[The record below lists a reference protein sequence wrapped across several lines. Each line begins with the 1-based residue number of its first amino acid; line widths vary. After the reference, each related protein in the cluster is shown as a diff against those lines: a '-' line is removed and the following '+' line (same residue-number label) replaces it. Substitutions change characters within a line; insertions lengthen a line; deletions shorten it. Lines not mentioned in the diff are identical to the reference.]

1 MSCCIEMSYFLQCTT
16 LKFIFSSYILII
28 PVLLKF
34 IQVYPELRDTLWT
47 LDEDG
52 EVSGTV
58 TLMLGS
64 LMMRGALHG
73 AGALSQPPVP
83 MEEAQQP
90 MEQADQPME
99 QSNTQQEQ
107 QQASQ
112 QKSEADQQQESEPC
126 DTS

>member
-1 MSCCIEMSYFLQCTT
+1 M
-16 LKFIFSSYILII
+16 
-28 PVLLKF
+28 LLKF

-73 AGALSQPPVP
+73 AGTRNSSQPLHP
-83 MEEAQQP
+83 MEDVHQP
-90 MEQADQPME
+90 MEQIDHPME
-99 QSNTQQEQ
+99 QMSMPQEQ
-107 QQASQ
+107 QKQECQ
-112 QKSEADQQQESEPC
+112 QQQESEPC

>member
-1 MSCCIEMSYFLQCTT
+1 MI
-16 LKFIFSSYILII
+16 LKFDWYFSS
-28 PVLLKF
+28 PMSVLLKF

-73 AGALSQPPVP
+73 AGDPAPLPPQP
-83 MEEAQQP
+83 MEEVQQP
-90 MEQADQPME
+90 MEQTDQPME
-99 QSNTQQEQ
+99 QTGSQQEQ
-107 QQASQ
+107 RH
-112 QKSEADQQQESEPC
+112 KSETRSQEQESEPC

>member
-1 MSCCIEMSYFLQCTT
+1 M
-16 LKFIFSSYILII
+16 
-28 PVLLKF
+28 
-34 IQVYPELRDTLWT
+34 WT

-64 LMMRGALHG
+64 LMMRGALQG
-73 AGALSQPPVP
+73 AVTLNPPQP
-83 MEEAQQP
+83 MDEAQQP

-99 QSNTQQEQ
+99 QGL
-107 QQASQ
+107 Q
-112 QKSEADQQQESEPC
+112 QKHGRDSSQESEPC